1 MKLTA
6 HGIIRNRGGYTMEEE
21 TINQYIERTP
31 LPGEES
37 GFPRIKGRRISVVDI
52 VLWRQDG
59 LSVAEITQEYDLSEE
74 AVAAAL
80 AFYDQNKEEI
90 DRYIEEGEAFFE
102 AGLRS
107 QEHDPIYLGMRA
119 RRQAI
124 LLRETNNSNRYGQ

>member
-1 MKLTA
+1 M
-6 HGIIRNRGGYTMEEE
+6 
-21 TINQYIERTP
+21 
-31 LPGEES
+31 
-37 GFPRIKGRRISVVDI
+37 DI

-59 LSVAEITQEYDLSEE
+59 LSVAEIAQEYDLLEE
-74 AVAAAL
+74 AITAAL
-80 AFYDQNKEEI
+80 AFYGQNKEEI